1 MHKKA
6 LSPLIATILL
16 VVFALI
22 VGTATMSW
30 GKKYVESLPE
40 EKPESFGSSIVISI
54 DQIDN
59 PLKDLQI
66 RYITDKITLEEYLAK
81 QQEAVSKLQSS

>member
-6 LSPLIATILL
+6 LSPLVATVLL

-30 GKKYVESLPE
+30 ANNKATIGEDDNPV
-40 EKPESFGSSIVISI
+40 SIVI
-54 DQIDN
+54 DFKKVDTPLKRLQID
-59 PLKDLQI
+59 
-66 RYITDKITLEEYLAK
+66 YITDEITLEEYLEK
-81 QQEAVSKLQSS
+81 EQELLG